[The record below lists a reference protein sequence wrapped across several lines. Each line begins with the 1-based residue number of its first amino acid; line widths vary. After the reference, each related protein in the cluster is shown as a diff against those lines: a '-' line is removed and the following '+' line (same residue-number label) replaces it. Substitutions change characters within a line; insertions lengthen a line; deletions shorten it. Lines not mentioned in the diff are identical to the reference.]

1 MKAPAIA
8 ALITQTPFLEGFE
21 FSTFLNSYLVN
32 LILVE
37 VGELLYDGYAGN
49 FYFKILYMIYQE
61 TIFDNHFLDPFLH
74 EVCNIPFVNFVCE
87 KILEFPER
95 IGLFFQVHF
104 ILNNYVKIK
113 N

>member
-49 FYFKILYMIYQE
+49 FYFKIL
-61 TIFDNHFLDPFLH
+61 
-74 EVCNIPFVNFVCE
+74 
-87 KILEFPER
+87 
-95 IGLFFQVHF
+95 
-104 ILNNYVKIK
+104 
-113 N
+113 

>member
-49 FYFKILYMIYQE
+49 FYLIY
-61 TIFDNHFLDPFLH
+61 D
-74 EVCNIPFVNFVCE
+74 
-87 KILEFPER
+87 
-95 IGLFFQVHF
+95 
-104 ILNNYVKIK
+104 
-113 N
+113 